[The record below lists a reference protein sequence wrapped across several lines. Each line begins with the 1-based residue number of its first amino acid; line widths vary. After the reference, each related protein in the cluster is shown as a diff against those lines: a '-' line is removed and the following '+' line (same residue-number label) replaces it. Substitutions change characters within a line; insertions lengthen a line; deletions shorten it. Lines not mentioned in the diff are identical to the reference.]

1 MVEVSYGDGRL
12 KLEVPPGRFRLVRPQ
27 APAGAADALP
37 AFQQSLR
44 GPMGCPPL
52 EELSRGKRVAYLVED
67 ATRSEPRGAFMQ
79 ACLARL
85 GGARFVAGLV
95 ATGSHERMSEGNLR
109 IVEQFKMIA
118 RREGIRSDVTIHDCD
133 DAAFLKR
140 LGVTARGT
148 PVEASAR
155 MLECDVVL
163 VSADMKNHYFAGYC
177 SALKD
182 FLPGICSYRAIEA
195 NHSLALDPRSTFGV
209 HPLHPDPSRR
219 DNPLAQDILEAAELI
234 RGGRPAFVLA
244 SVWSPGGVLWSA
256 AGEMRQVTVEGI
268 RKVDEVAS
276 RRARPSSRVIL
287 SPGGHPN
294 DETLYNAQRGLELA
308 RNVIS
313 EGAEVLLAAA
323 CPKGVAPTARARENF
338 FDRLAAPLDE
348 VLGSLEE
355 RYVLYSHKAYKFAS
369 LLKKLGRVY
378 MFTELD
384 EKTVSAAHMSKVRS
398 PQRVVDEWL
407 KGSDEPILIVD
418 EANRLALYPD
428 GP

>member
-1 MVEVSYGDGRL
+1 
-12 KLEVPPGRFRLVRPQ
+12 
-27 APAGAADALP
+27 
-37 AFQQSLR
+37 
-44 GPMGCPPL
+44 
-52 EELSRGKRVAYLVED
+52 
-67 ATRSEPRGAFMQ
+67 
-79 ACLARL
+79 
-85 GGARFVAGLV
+85 
-95 ATGSHERMSEGNLR
+95 
-109 IVEQFKMIA
+109 
-118 RREGIRSDVTIHDCD
+118 
-133 DAAFLKR
+133 
-140 LGVTARGT
+140 
-148 PVEASAR
+148 
-155 MLECDVVL
+155 
-163 VSADMKNHYFAGYC
+163 
-177 SALKD
+177 
-182 FLPGICSYRAIEA
+182 
-195 NHSLALDPRSTFGV
+195 V

-276 RRARPSSRVIL
+276 R
-287 SPGGHPN
+287 
-294 DETLYNAQRGLELA
+294 QRGLELA